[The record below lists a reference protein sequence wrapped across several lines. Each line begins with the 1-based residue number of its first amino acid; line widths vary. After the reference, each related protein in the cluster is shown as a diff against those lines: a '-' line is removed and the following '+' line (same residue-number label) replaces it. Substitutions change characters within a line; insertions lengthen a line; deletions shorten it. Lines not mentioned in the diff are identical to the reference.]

1 MKNFIRSIVNLALR
15 FNICIVKLKA
25 KILGDYIINKYIE
38 NCSERFLAFSLKEF
52 GVQVALNANI
62 KRGLIL
68 DNTYRQ
74 YTKLHIG
81 DNCFIGRKVFFDLAD
96 EIFLEKDS
104 VVSEGVSI
112 ITHQDVGK
120 RMISEFYKRKQA
132 KVVIKEGAFIGANVT
147 VLCGVTIGKCAVVGA
162 GAVVT
167 KDIPDYFVVAG
178 VPAKFIKKLKN

>member
-1 MKNFIRSIVNLALR
+1 MKSFIRKLLKLFIYLKISL
-15 FNICIVKLKA
+15 VKMKA
-25 KILGDYIINKYIE
+25 RVLGDYIINRYIE
-38 NCSERFLAFSLKEF
+38 NCSERFLAVSLKKF
-52 GVQVALNANI
+52 GVQVSLNANI

-104 VVSEGVSI
+104 VISEGVSI
-112 ITHQDVGK
+112 ITHQDVGN
-120 RMISEFYKRKQA
+120 RMIKRFYDRKQA
-132 KVVIKEGAFIGANVT
+132 KVVVKEGAFIGANST
-147 VLCGVTIGKCAVVGA
+147 ILCGVTIGKCAVIGA

-167 KDIPDYFVVAG
+167 KNVEAYSVVGG
-178 VPAKFIKKLKN
+178 VPAKFIKKLNN

>member
-1 MKNFIRSIVNLALR
+1 MKNFIRNLLKL
-15 FNICIVKLKA
+15 FVCLKICLVKMSA
-25 KILGDYIINKYIE
+25 RILGDYIINRHIE
-38 NCSERFLAFSLKEF
+38 NCSERFLAFSLRNF
-52 GVQVALNANI
+52 GAHTSLNANI

-81 DNCFIGRKVFFDLAD
+81 DNCFIGRKVFLDLAD

-104 VVSEGVSI
+104 VISEGVSI
-112 ITHQDVGK
+112 ITHQDVGN
-120 RMISEFYKRKQA
+120 RMIKKFYDRKQA
-132 KVVIKEGAFIGANVT
+132 KVVVKEGAFIGANST

-167 KDIPDYFVVAG
+167 KDVEDYCVVGG
-178 VPAKFIKKLKN
+178 VPAKFIKKLTT